1 MRKEG
6 PEIDGELEFGA
17 KQELFNRLDECLR
30 ERAAEYMEPKDKSG
44 LPFIQNIYYLQG
56 YTEIHTYLKTVHEF
70 TPGEVNDLLM
80 FADPLQVAH
89 HCWEENPDKYCLR
102 ISGLIDSLN
111 LRDIYPPVDFDIQ
124 DNAKK
129 PSLREQLQ
137 KAKKEIAR
145 GLRDQPPEKGNRGG
159 DAR

>member
-1 MRKEG
+1 MA
-6 PEIDGELEFGA
+6 ELELGA

-30 ERAAEYMEPKDKSG
+30 KRAAEYMEPRDENG

-56 YTEIHTYLKTVHEF
+56 LTEVHTYLKTIHEF
-70 TPGEVNDLLM
+70 RPGEVNDLLM

-89 HCWEENPDKYCLR
+89 HCWEENEDKYCLR
-102 ISGLIDSLN
+102 ISDLINKLN
-111 LRDIYPPVDFDIQ
+111 LWDHYPPVDVNLRD
-124 DNAKK
+124 DAKK

-137 KAKKEIAR
+137 QAKKEIAR
-145 GLRDQPPEKGNRGG
+145 GLREQPPEKGTRGG